1 MHKKWIYRF
10 SSFLVILT
18 ILISPVLASVSTPIS
33 FSKIKVW
40 DIDNT
45 WHNTGGF
52 VVIPDATD
60 FLTMITT
67 AYGVNQDFRSVCTNV
82 PYSVV
87 NVTIQ
92 DASGNNFS
100 GQSIAFRSGTYE
112 RRSGSPATFVGS
124 YYIGSGASFT
134 YNSYFFTDAFSY
146 STSHATYYLPK
157 NENGQFILFD
167 NSVDPDMDS
176 IITMLD
182 SISTYCYGINS
193 KMGTN
198 NTTLSSIL
206 SAINTSNS
214 SLSTIA
220 TRLSTIN
227 TSLGTINNTLGVINN
242 RLITTN
248 ATLSDIDSILYDTY
262 NYLNDQLEIMG
273 DSLDSIDTN
282 LVYFSNQF
290 QIYSSTVLSHLDNID
305 QNLQEIHDEMSGEAL
320 KDYNVT
326 PHGGGSSINLWQVIK
341 MGVSGGMSAIGNFF
355 NMLLESVGLFGGG
368 SATGF
373 DILYDVTQASET
385 YNPTDLI
392 SGVGAGGV
400 YQGGINGG

>member
-1 MHKKWIYRF
+1 MYKKCIYRL

-52 VVIPDATD
+52 VVIPDSTD
-60 FLTMITT
+60 FLTMVTS

-92 DASGNNFS
+92 DASGNHFS

-134 YNSYFFTDAFSY
+134 YNSYFFTDGFYY
-146 STSHATYYLPK
+146 STNHATYYLPK
-157 NENGQFILFD
+157 NENGQFILYD

-290 QIYSSTVLSHLDNID
+290 QIYSSTVLSH
-305 QNLQEIHDEMSGEAL
+305 QKH
-320 KDYNVT
+320 
-326 PHGGGSSINLWQVIK
+326 P
-341 MGVSGGMSAIGNFF
+341 F
-355 NMLLESVGLFGGG
+355 
-368 SATGF
+368 
-373 DILYDVTQASET
+373 
-385 YNPTDLI
+385 
-392 SGVGAGGV
+392 
-400 YQGGINGG
+400 